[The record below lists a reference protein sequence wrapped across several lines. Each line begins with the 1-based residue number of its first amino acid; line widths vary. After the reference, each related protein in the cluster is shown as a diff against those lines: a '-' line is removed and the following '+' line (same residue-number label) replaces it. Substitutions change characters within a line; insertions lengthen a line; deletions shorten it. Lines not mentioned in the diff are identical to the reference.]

1 MRHTRTLAIAATAV
15 LAVAGLAACGGGKS
29 ASASGTSGTASV
41 PMVSVAD
48 AMAATSQ
55 ATQKYTSVAM
65 TMKEQV
71 TAQGKQVD
79 ISGNG
84 KVSWKP
90 LGLDMTMSS
99 PDLAASLGGSTAMH
113 MMMSGTTMYMG
124 FTGNA
129 PAGFKGKHWIKMDLS
144 KNAAL
149 ASSMNQSNGQ
159 DPSTQLKLFTSSGD
173 IKRVGT
179 ETVDG
184 VSTTHYAGTVDFAK
198 LAAQQDPQLKS
209 LIQQDSKLGVSTMT
223 VDLWV
228 NSQDLP
234 VRMREATPAGSSVP
248 LTATIDYSDYGTT
261 PVTVTPPAASDTLD
275 MSSLL
280 PAG

>member
-1 MRHTRTLAIAATAV
+1 MRHTRTLAAAATVA
-15 LAVAGLAACGGGKS
+15 LAVVGLSACGGGKQ
-29 ASASGTSGTASV
+29 ASASGPASTASV
-41 PMVSVAD
+41 PMASVAD
-48 AMAATSQ
+48 AMSAASK
-55 ATQKYTSVAM
+55 ATQQYTSVSM

-90 LGLDMTMSS
+90 LGLDMTMNS
-99 PDLAASLGGSTAMH
+99 PDMAASLGGSTAMH
-113 MMMSGTTMYMG
+113 MMMSGTTMYIG

-129 PAGFKGKHWIKMDLS
+129 PADMKGKHWMKMDLS

-149 ASSMNQSNGQ
+149 ASSLNQSNGQ
-159 DPSTQLKLFTSSGD
+159 DPSTQVKLFTSSGD

-179 ETVDG
+179 ETING
-184 VSTTHYAGTVDFAK
+184 VSTTHYSGTVDFAK

-209 LIQQDSKLGVSTMT
+209 LIQQDSKLGVSTMN

-228 NSQDLP
+228 NGQNLP
-234 VRMREATPAGSSVP
+234 VRMHEATPASSSVP
-248 LTATIDYSDYGTT
+248 MDVTIDYTDYGTT

-280 PAG
+280 PTG